1 MASPITGLGAGIQR
15 RSTTEQAAEAV
26 RQAILSGRLLPGTPL
41 REAALAAEL
50 GVSRSTLREAART
63 LESEGLVRYQM
74 NRGIVVAD
82 ITGADAADIYA
93 ARAAVE
99 LAAVDALTEHRDP
112 AVYGN
117 LADLVEQIERAFG
130 RGDVAAVLDGDRLFH
145 ATLVAATGS
154 LRLRRWAKDARV
166 EIILSLLTPF
176 AAFLLA
182 QSLHCSGV
190 VAVMVSALM
199 LAYFGPVVIRARSR
213 LLSFGFWD
221 ISTFMINGSLW
232 VFVGVQ
238 IPGAIHGI
246 YHVDGGLRRAVYLA
260 LAVTGVIIVTRIVW
274 VEVSTLLGRAVDA
287 SLHRPNDNSRMGG
300 WIRRFLRGWC
310 AGSAG

>member
-1 MASPITGLGAGIQR
+1 VTVASPITGLGAGIQR

-117 LADLVEQIERAFG
+117 LAGLVEQIERAFG

-154 LRLRRWAKDARV
+154 PRLRRCYGQLQQEQR
-166 EIILSLLTPF
+166 
-176 AAFLLA
+176 
-182 QSLHCSGV
+182 
-190 VAVMVSALM
+190 
-199 LAYFGPVVIRARSR
+199 
-213 LLSFGFWD
+213 
-221 ISTFMINGSLW
+221 
-232 VFVGVQ
+232 
-238 IPGAIHGI
+238 
-246 YHVDGGLRRAVYLA
+246 LA
-260 LAVTGVIIVTRIVW
+260 LALSERSRR
-274 VEVSTLLGRAVDA
+274 ELGRTADDHRQLLDA
-287 SLHRPNDNSRMGG
+287 LHGSRT
-300 WIRRFLRGWC
+300 RARAELTAHLR
-310 AGSAG
+310 AGAAELQRLLDLLAHRKEGETTRA